1 MKTLPLRETSRASGC
16 AQTHTC
22 THRHTNT
29 QTHKHKHTPGLF
41 QRRGRVDEAQDA
53 QRDGDVPLLHHQLVA
68 QGAEE
73 SVQCKLC
80 G

>member
-1 MKTLPLRETSRASGC
+1 MKTLPLRETSRASRR
-16 AQTHTC
+16 AHT
-22 THRHTNT
+22 RPNT
-29 QTHKHKHTPGLF
+29 RTPKHAPGLF
-41 QRRGRVDEAQDA
+41 QRRGGVDEAQDA

>member
-1 MKTLPLRETSRASGC
+1 MKTLPLRETSRASGR
-16 AQTHTC
+16 AQTHA
-22 THRHTNT
+22 H
-29 QTHKHKHTPGLF
+29 THKHKHTPGLF